1 MRSDAIDQL
10 VSTYL
15 KQPAKVSWKGA
26 LGDSVRGVFQGG
38 RIELAGISVLALP
51 FDRIVV
57 QSDRFQF
64 TPGLPAS
71 IEITRPRIELSID
84 QRQMNRWLKRARAP
98 FELELTENGFE
109 FHAAI
114 AGISLNRTLSTLEVR
129 SGWLVLKPVR
139 SEVLGLNT
147 RLATLF
153 RSYLPI
159 PRLAPGVQL
168 TRIRHAK
175 GAVRLQLTLDDFD
188 EQITPGLVDR
198 LRSRFY
204 PFARKPSDLPRS

>member
-10 VSTYL
+10 MSSYL

-26 LGDSVRGVFQGG
+26 LGDSVRGVFKGG
-38 RIELAGISVLALP
+38 RMELAGISVLALP

-71 IEITRPRIELSID
+71 IEIERPRIEVSLD
-84 QRQMNRWLKRARAP
+84 QRQIQRWLKRSRAP
-98 FELELTENGFE
+98 FELELTKEGFE
-109 FHAAI
+109 FHAAV

-129 SGWLVLKPVR
+129 GGWLVLKPLR
-139 SEVLGLNT
+139 SEFLGMNT

-159 PRLAPGVQL
+159 PRLAKGTEI

-175 GAVRLQLTLDDFD
+175 GAVRIQMTLDDIN
-188 EQITPGLVDR
+188 EEITPGLVDR
-198 LRSRFY
+198 LRTRFY
-204 PFARKPSDLPRS
+204 PFSSKASDPPPA